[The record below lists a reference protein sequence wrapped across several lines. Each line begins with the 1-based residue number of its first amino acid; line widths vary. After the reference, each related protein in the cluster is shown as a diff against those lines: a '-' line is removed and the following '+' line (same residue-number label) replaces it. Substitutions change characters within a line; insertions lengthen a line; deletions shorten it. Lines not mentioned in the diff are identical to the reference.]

1 MYSVSSIEKQKIKS
15 FTDLNAWKAAHKL
28 AIYVYESTSRLP
40 IEERH
45 GLTSQIRRSAVS
57 VPSNIAEGFSRRS
70 RKDKIQFYTFA
81 SGSLT
86 ELQSQLLLARDLKFI
101 NNNKFDKLAQES
113 VIVQKLINGLI
124 KSANTKNT

>member
-1 MYSVSSIEKQKIKS
+1 LQAASKLYFSIMYNVSSIEKGKAVIKS
-15 FTDLNAWKAAHKL
+15 FIDLNAWKTAHKL
-28 AIYVYESTSRLP
+28 ALDVYKVTNKFSVPEQY
-40 IEERH
+40 

-86 ELQSQLLLARDLKFI
+86 ELQSQLILARDLKFLQI
-101 NNNKFDKLAQES
+101 ENFDKLAEES
-113 VIVQKLINGLI
+113 VLCRN
-124 KSANTKNT
+124 